1 MIRRYDSERTLFYLD
16 PPYVGKAKDY
26 YVTPFT
32 ANDLRDLAAMLTQIK
47 GRFLLKLDYRTY
59 ELVSDVVTKD
69 KYAVE
74 VVERTRHMKKVK
86 DGQRDRWLL
95 TLVSNPP

>member
-1 MIRRYDSERTLFYLD
+1 VDRAE
-16 PPYVGKAKDY
+16 DY
-26 YVTPFT
+26 YDTPFT
-32 ANDLRDLAAMLTQIK
+32 ANDLRDLAVMLTQVC
-47 GRFLLKLDYRTY
+47 GRFLLKLDYKAY
-59 ELVSDVVTKD
+59 ELVSGILTKD
-69 KYAVE
+69 KYVVE

>member
-1 MIRRYDSERTLFYLD
+1 
-16 PPYVGKAKDY
+16 
-26 YVTPFT
+26 
-32 ANDLRDLAAMLTQIK
+32 MLTQVK

-59 ELVSDVVTKD
+59 ELVRDILPDGRYK
-69 KYAVE
+69 VE

-95 TLVSNPP
+95 TLVSNPATQEEKVGLI